1 MFEKNASRILKV
13 LDEDGSQIYGMLYHL
28 VLNEK
33 VAEEL
38 FQDLFLKLS
47 EIKHIDKII
56 DLNAY
61 AKKVAINLA
70 FDWRKKNKVGVALDS
85 IQEPF
90 TTEGSPLGEMIS
102 EETLQGVLAAA
113 GKLKGLSREVFVLH
127 YLEDKTYVE
136 IGEELDKDVHQVR
149 ALCHKALKVVR
160 KLVGENYGKQ
170 AREEEK

>member
-1 MFEKNASRILKV
+1 MKKDFAKILKV

-47 EIKHIDKII
+47 EYKHIDNII

-61 AKKVAINLA
+61 AKKIAINLA
-70 FDWRKKNKVGVALDS
+70 FDWRKKNKAAVALDS
-85 IQEPF
+85 IREPI
-90 TTEGSPLGEMIS
+90 TEGSPLGEMIS
-102 EETLQGVLAAA
+102 EEDLQVILEAI
-113 GKLKGLSREVFVLH
+113 GKVKGLSREVFVLH
-127 YLEDKTYVE
+127 YLEDKTYAE

-160 KLVGENYGKQ
+160 KLAGKNYGKLIW
-170 AREEEK
+170 EEEL